1 MIVFA
6 WVVIGIIAA
15 RLYKKQSEKPQLWKV
30 VLVVLI
36 GLFSFAINLEIFGE
50 VLKISVLPLGV
61 WILYWFL
68 RKKKITWQK
77 YQPFAW
83 LGFGANFILMAFL
96 LIGIPIHYLL
106 YPENEPS
113 TYISNVEGAYIIKT
127 NPTAI
132 ESSLMKEDL
141 IDLIQGAKQQ
151 NYFSDSWYNE
161 TFMEPDKTTERF
173 PYMLANSL
181 PKWGSGL
188 HTTVYLEKNGKGVL
202 ITTQEKQFYF
212 QTEHSLLEEGDK

>member
-6 WVVIGIIAA
+6 WVVIGIIAVH
-15 RLYKKQSEKPQLWKV
+15 LYKKQSEKPPLWKV

-36 GLFSFAINLEIFGE
+36 GLFSFAISLEMFGE
-50 VLKISVLPLGV
+50 VLRISILPLGV

-68 RKKKITWQK
+68 RKKNTTWQK
-77 YQPFAW
+77 YRPFAW
-83 LGFGANFILMAFL
+83 FGFGANFILMTFL

-113 TYISNVEGAYIIKT
+113 TYISNVEGAYIINT
-127 NPTAI
+127 HPTGI
-132 ESSLMKEDL
+132 ESSLMKENL

-161 TFMEPDKTTERF
+161 TVMEPDKTTERF
-173 PYMLANSL
+173 PYMLADTL

-188 HTTVYLEKNGKGVL
+188 HTTVYLEKNGKGIL

-212 QTEHSLLEEGDK
+212 QTEHSLLEEGDQ

>member
-6 WVVIGIIAA
+6 WVVIGIIAVH
-15 RLYKKQSEKPQLWKV
+15 LYKKQSEKPPLWKV

-36 GLFSFAINLEIFGE
+36 GLFSFAISLEMFGE
-50 VLKISVLPLGV
+50 VLRISILPLGV

-68 RKKKITWQK
+68 RKKKTTWQK
-77 YQPFAW
+77 YRPFAW
-83 LGFGANFILMAFL
+83 FGFGANFILMTFL

-113 TYISNVEGAYIIKT
+113 TYISNVEGAYIINT
-127 NPTAI
+127 HPTAI
-132 ESSLMKEDL
+132 ESSLMKENL

-161 TFMEPDKTTERF
+161 TVMEPDKTTERF
-173 PYMLANSL
+173 PYMLADTL

-188 HTTVYLEKNGKGVL
+188 HTTVYLEKNGKGIL

-212 QTEHSLLEEGDK
+212 QTEHSLLEEGDQ